1 VRVKMEKIF
10 KRVSEKDVTR
20 AIVEKFYKEFYEY
33 AESDVIIIGAGPSG
47 LMAGRE
53 IAKKK
58 FKVLIVERNNYLG
71 GGFWI
76 GGYLMNKVTLRAP
89 AEKILEQLG
98 VPFEE
103 TSEGLFVADGPFA
116 CSKLI
121 ASACESGVKFAN
133 MSIFEDIV
141 LREENKVRGVVI
153 NWTPVSALP
162 RQITCVDPVALESKI
177 VIDASG
183 HEAVVCKKL
192 EERGILKT
200 KGYGAMWVEFS
211 EDLIVEHT
219 GEVLDGLIVC
229 GMAVSTLYGL
239 PRMGPTFGAML
250 LSGIKASDIAIKKLK

>member
-1 VRVKMEKIF
+1 
-10 KRVSEKDVTR
+10 
-20 AIVEKFYKEFYEY
+20 
-33 AESDVIIIGAGPSG
+33 
-47 LMAGRE
+47 
-53 IAKKK
+53 
-58 FKVLIVERNNYLG
+58 
-71 GGFWI
+71 
-76 GGYLMNKVTLRAP
+76 
-89 AEKILEQLG
+89 
-98 VPFEE
+98 
-103 TSEGLFVADGPFA
+103 
-116 CSKLI
+116 
-121 ASACESGVKFAN
+121 

-200 KGYGAMWVEFS
+200 KGYGAMWVDFS

-219 GEVLDGLIVC
+219 GEVIDGLIVC

-250 LSGIKASDIAIKKLK
+250 LSGKRAGEIALRKF